1 MLSSA
6 KKKLLIKAGII
17 ILAVFAVAITAE
29 NDVSVAGK
37 SARVKNVKV
46 ISFTTASGQIIRGKV
61 LSEDRN
67 FVTIEY
73 PSQSSI
79 GVQTVARKEM
89 IPDSF
94 VQQTISEYE
103 YWMQLADYFK
113 SQTWDFKNDPDDFMQ
128 AIRCLE
134 KARDITAEIRGKDHV
149 LVVEI
154 QAGIDKLNLDSQSWV
169 EKAKIRA
176 EQMNLETMA
185 TLDETIKKLT
195 DISAANSE
203 QIAKLERISSDTAR
217 VQTDIENLKSQIQQ
231 ELSVISAN
239 IKSMSDDIVKN
250 TARTDELWRQRN
262 EWYRYLPA
270 SRIIP
275 DKEN

>member
-6 KKKLLIKAGII
+6 KKKLLIKAGIV

-79 GVQTVARKEM
+79 GVQTVARNDM
-89 IPDSF
+89 MPDSF

-103 YWMQLADYFK
+103 YWMQLSDYFK

-128 AIRCLE
+128 AIRCLDNLPTLE
-134 KARDITAEIRGKDHV
+134 NRQHSRRFEP
-149 LVVEI
+149 VV
-154 QAGIDKLNLDSQSWV
+154 Q
-169 EKAKIRA
+169 
-176 EQMNLETMA
+176 
-185 TLDETIKKLT
+185 
-195 DISAANSE
+195 
-203 QIAKLERISSDTAR
+203 
-217 VQTDIENLKSQIQQ
+217 
-231 ELSVISAN
+231 
-239 IKSMSDDIVKN
+239 
-250 TARTDELWRQRN
+250 
-262 EWYRYLPA
+262 
-270 SRIIP
+270 
-275 DKEN
+275 